1 MKSTHIYFPG
11 PATFSQARAS
21 KGCIS
26 HFLQETGMFVK
37 YNFATG
43 LLATAAVLAVT
54 TAYAQEGAK
63 DPKTGKGC
71 VTFMSS
77 EMTPQGQVRMNYRN
91 TCANAFQIQ
100 VQAGENIRNKS
111 IEAGS
116 PEKPSKAYVT
126 CKSDDR
132 CEVAK
137 WKFE

>member
-1 MKSTHIYFPG
+1 MLVKHRF
-11 PATFSQARAS
+11 AV
-21 KGCIS
+21 
-26 HFLQETGMFVK
+26 GM
-37 YNFATG
+37 
-43 LLATAAVLAVT
+43 LATAAVLAVT
-54 TAYAQEGAK
+54 TAYAQDGAK
-63 DPKTGKGC
+63 DPKSGKSC

-100 VQAGENIRNKS
+100 VQAGENIRKKS

-116 PEKPSKAYVT
+116 PEKPSKAFVT

-137 WKFE
+137 WKYE

>member
-1 MKSTHIYFPG
+1 MYQPLF
-11 PATFSQARAS
+11 FR
-21 KGCIS
+21 
-26 HFLQETGMFVK
+26 ETGMFVK
-37 YNFATG
+37 YNFAIG
-43 LLATAAVLAVT
+43 LLTTAAVLAVT
-54 TAYAQEGAK
+54 SAYAQEGTK
-63 DPKTGKGC
+63 DPKSGKSC

-77 EMTPQGQVRMNYRN
+77 ELTPQGQVRMNYRN

-100 VQAGENIRNKS
+100 VHAGENIRKKS